1 MMAQF
6 ADEYNFGDDSKGP
19 GGTLN
24 TVYNTRDAELKNLN
38 SQLNQFKPGTTKYN
52 NIQRLIILTEQSDPA
67 LEKHYGRGG
76 QQYLTDR
83 VPKKVRHRPGETDVL
98 KKPEGSIWHHIIE
111 SQTGKDL
118 FQGNLSRDDLIKLN
132 QHIAKRGMVLGNP
145 RGAVEE
151 LPERLHKGGKS
162 TTNQIEDIH
171 AWVTKNTPKDASWT
185 KLTPES
191 SLADRI
197 KAADDMADFYHKSKG
212 RIQELQFSA
221 NQLGDHGKATK
232 ASIEG
237 NKLIPG
243 WHGNFSDQILN
254 PRRSSLQ
261 IKPKNISGKL
271 RKTDT
276 IARLATSAATGDL
289 VGGSLAAGQLAM
301 QEALSNPKV
310 QKNVAKQIAKLVE
323 ARGKKTIGKMI
334 PGLDIL
340 ISGKE
345 TWDYLSQGKLDQAGI
360 AALSGAIGW
369 IPIVG
374 DGASAAL
381 DLTNTGIDIARLNI
395 VSTPD
400 ATKRHEDSWAKESMR
415 IGREKKVRSRSKYK
429 TMRQILKGT

>member
-1 MMAQF
+1 MPNYERVLW
-6 ADEYNFGDDSKGP
+6 ADDKVHKMYDA
-19 GGTLN
+19 
-24 TVYNTRDAELKNLN
+24 RDKALDALDEQINK
-38 SQLNQFKPGTTKYN
+38 TTKTTKRN
-52 NIQRLIILTEQSDPA
+52 NLERKRRLILQSDPI
-67 LEKHYGRGG
+67 LPQHYGRTGK
-76 QQYLTDR
+76 QFETDR
-83 VPKKVRHRPGETDVL
+83 VQKKVRHDPGVSNVL
-98 KKPEGSIWHHIIE
+98 RVPEGSVWHHVIE
-111 SQTGKDL
+111 SQTGQNL
-118 FQGNLSRDDLIKLN
+118 FQGNLSRNDTIELN
-132 QHIAKRGMVLGNP
+132 KYIGKTNMVLGNP
-145 RGAVEE
+145 RDAVEE

-171 AWVTKNTPKDASWT
+171 TWVTKNTPKDASWT

-191 SLADRI
+191 SLADRKI
-197 KAADDMADFYHKSKG
+197 AATDLANFYDKSKKQ
-212 RIQELQFSA
+212 IQKLQFSA

-237 NKLIPG
+237 KELIPG

-254 PRRSSLQ
+254 PRRSSLT
-261 IKPKNISGKL
+261 IKPKPKIAGGL

-276 IARLATSAATGDL
+276 ALRLAQSAATGNL

-323 ARGKKTIGKMI
+323 ARGKKTIGKLI
-334 PGLDIL
+334 PGLDVL

-360 AALSGAIGW
+360 AAVSGAIGW
-369 IPIVG
+369 IPVVG

-395 VSTPD
+395 TSQPDVRKRSEEATIRDYLEDESFKKRTFRAPKRLKIGGVS
-400 ATKRHEDSWAKESMR
+400 S
-415 IGREKKVRSRSKYK
+415 VLK
-429 TMRQILKGT
+429 TL